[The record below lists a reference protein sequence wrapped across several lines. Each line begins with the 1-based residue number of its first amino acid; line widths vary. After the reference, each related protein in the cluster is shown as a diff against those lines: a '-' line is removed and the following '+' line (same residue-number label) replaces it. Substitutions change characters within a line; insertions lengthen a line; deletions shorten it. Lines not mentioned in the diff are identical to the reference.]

1 MSDRPTFSPFW
12 HRVRQ
17 MKPRLRPH
25 VEITRQRYRG
35 RRWYVVHDPASNQF
49 YRLNPVANDLVGMLD
64 GHRDVETAWKVSL
77 AKFGD
82 AAPTQNEVIQLLTQL
97 YSSNLLSVDATPET
111 EQLLNRGRER
121 RKRKA
126 TQQAIGIMYFRIK
139 VFNPDRMLAAIEPM
153 LRPIINRWGF
163 LVWLAFVG
171 TSLVALIP
179 HWHRLVAQFH
189 QLTGN
194 PMEWLWVMA
203 VFVVTKAI
211 HETGHGVICKRFGG
225 QVPEF
230 GFMLLVLFPSPYVDA
245 SAAWGFAS
253 KWQRMAV
260 GAGGMLFELF
270 VAAISAWVWMGA
282 PEGSVTSQVAY
293 SALLT
298 ASFST
303 VVFNANPLMRFDG
316 YYILADLLE
325 TPNLAQRA
333 MQMVQYPFQKWVYG
347 MERPTLPSTQR
358 SEQII
363 LGVYGVLSLAYRL
376 FLFVTITLFVM
387 GKFFALGLILAVWTA
402 AAWFMVPTGKFI
414 HWLATS
420 PGLGDKRARAIWS
433 SVAMAAACVVGL
445 GLIRAP
451 DYRRAEGIIESTRR
465 SGVFFGVDGFVAQ
478 VHKRPG
484 EAVKADDPIVTIENL
499 EIVQERRRIEA
510 SVDELEARERQA
522 MRDNEPAVALVARQK
537 VQVYR
542 ETLEE
547 LDKRIGKLVVR
558 APHDGVLTGT
568 DASKLLGAYVRRG
581 DQAGEVVDVT
591 NVRIAAAV
599 SQPDAAVLADPRWKW
614 REVKLRRYSSP
625 GADRIM
631 LGENVRVM
639 PAGRPEIEHA
649 ALGYGGGG
657 KIEIDPSDRSGVR
670 TRRPVFTVYIDPVRP
685 EGMEQAQAGWAGLPG
700 ERVKVLFELPPR
712 PLMVQWA
719 DRLAKAIQGRAQI

>member
-12 HRVRQ
+12 HRVRL

-49 YRLNPVANDLVGMLD
+49 YRLNPVANDFVGMLD
-64 GHRDVETAWKVSL
+64 GAREVESAWKISL

-126 TQQAIGIMYFRIK
+126 TQQAIGIMYLRIK
-139 VFNPDRMLAAIEPM
+139 VFNPDRLLAALEPI
-153 LRPIINRWGF
+153 LRPVINKWGF
-163 LVWLAFVG
+163 LLWALFVG
-171 TSLVALIP
+171 ASLAAVLP
-179 HWHRLVAQFH
+179 HWDRLVAQFH
-189 QLTGN
+189 KLTGN
-194 PMEWLWVMA
+194 PVEWLWVLI
-203 VFVVTKAI
+203 VFLVTKAI

-245 SAAWGFAS
+245 SSAWGFPS

-260 GAGGMLFELF
+260 GAGGMIFELF
-270 VAAISAWVWMGA
+270 VAAIAAWVWLNA

-303 VVFNANPLMRFDG
+303 VIFNANPLMRFDG

-325 TPNLAQRA
+325 TPNLAQRS
-333 MQMVQYPFQKWVYG
+333 MQMLQYPIQKWVYG

-363 LGVYGVLSLAYRL
+363 LWVYGLLSLCYRV
-376 FLFVTITLFVM
+376 FLFITITLTIM
-387 GKFFALGLILAVWTA
+387 GKFFAIGLVLACWTA
-402 AAWFMVPTGKFI
+402 AAWFLVPTFKFI
-414 HWLATS
+414 HWLAS
-420 PGLGDKRARAIWS
+420 NSGLGDKRARAIWA
-433 SVAMAAACVVGL
+433 SVAMAAVVVVGI
-445 GLIRAP
+445 GLIPAP
-451 DYRRAEGIIESTRR
+451 DYRRAQGIVESVNRT
-465 SGVFFGVDGFVAQ
+465 GVYFDVDGFVAE

-484 EAVKADDPIVTIENL
+484 DTVEASEPIVTLENR
-499 EIVQERRRIEA
+499 EIAEERRRIVAEM
-510 SVDELEARERQA
+510 DGLIARERDA
-522 MRDNEPAVALVARQK
+522 MAQGQPAVAQVAQQK
-537 VQVYR
+537 IGVYR
-542 ETLEE
+542 DTLDEI
-547 LDKRIGKLVVR
+547 DRRIAQLVVR
-558 APHDGVLTGT
+558 APHAGVLTGT
-568 DASKLLGAYVRRG
+568 DASRLLGAYVRRG
-581 DQAGEVVDVT
+581 DQAGEVVDVK

-599 SQPDAAVLADPRWKW
+599 SQPDAAVLADPRWQWKD
-614 REVKLRRYSSP
+614 VKLRLYSSP
-625 GADRIM
+625 DTGRIM
-631 LGENVRVM
+631 LGTNVKVM
-639 PAGRPEIEHA
+639 PAGRPELEHA
-649 ALGYGGGG
+649 ALGYSGGGA
-657 KIEIDPSDRSGVR
+657 IEIDPSDKNGVR
-670 TRRPVFTVYIDPVRP
+670 TKRPVFTVYIDPVMP
-685 EGMEQAQAGWAGLPG
+685 GGWTGGDGWAGLPG
-700 ERVKVLFELPPR
+700 ERVKVLFELPRR
-712 PLMVQWA
+712 PLLVQWA